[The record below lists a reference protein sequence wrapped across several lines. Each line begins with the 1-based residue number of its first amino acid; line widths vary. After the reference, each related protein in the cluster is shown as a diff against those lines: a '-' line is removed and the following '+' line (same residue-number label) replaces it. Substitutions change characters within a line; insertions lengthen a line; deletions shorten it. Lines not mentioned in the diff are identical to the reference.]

1 MKTIDKSFSHLK
13 SVLMVLFFI
22 FLFFDLA
29 LGENERQKES
39 AKNQSEQSAVER
51 PEFRGLWITRF
62 EWPSENPEE
71 TKQNIINVMK
81 DLDEANFNAAVFQI
95 RGEAETLYPSPYEPW
110 SPLIGGKDPGFDPL
124 KLAIEEAHKRGIQ
137 FHAYI
142 NPMPLASSRGGK
154 PPEHS
159 TPEHLYYLHGP
170 ESSDPWIC
178 CDENGSLMNARSAE
192 YWYLSPNI
200 PEVQVYLRKV
210 ILDVVKRYDVDGIH
224 LDRIRFP
231 GPQYSHDK
239 IAKARFYGRGNPNRK
254 EWFDWQREQLNKFI
268 NDLYAEIMTEK
279 PNVILSCAAWG
290 IYNRYNIKGYDK
302 FSSGYHDYYQDT
314 WEWIRLGAMD
324 VLMPMIY
331 WNIPDPK
338 PNYNELVDDFI
349 QGIGANRL
357 IGGQRMYGDSWETN
371 ENINEIKYSR
381 EKDILGTVIFS
392 YGSAKKRGA
401 FEEFK
406 KSIYQNKAP
415 LPVIA
420 NKMPEM
426 PELMFNG
433 MILGTVT
440 DEDGKPLVDAWVSL
454 IVPSDSP
461 RKERVVRTWTS
472 GADGRFAFLNMTF
485 GAPIKLIVEY
495 DGAEKTE
502 IDNILALDGVVKKI
516 DVTIKGAKEARE
528 QVFFHIFSPEDSSKT
543 EKEVVNLLGKTMPEN
558 KIKIGDKDVEVFSTG
573 AFALDNIP
581 LNMGENKLQIS
592 ATNPQGKT
600 TTRSI
605 TIIRKEPQP
614 VAPVS
619 TIEIQQPAEDVSL
632 ISGDVLEIKVKGPS
646 GLKGYAQCWNRRFK
660 FPLNEALDENNKST
674 GDYYASFRIP
684 ANFSQKA
691 SPVIVRFEGKRGLNP
706 FKKKPGAI
714 SKAKVEVWNSSQIRV
729 GETIDD
735 KTGITFGT
743 HYVRLGGPYL
753 TEIAKSTRFEISG
766 KLGNRF
772 RIKLTKS
779 LSGWISE
786 RNVVILP
793 RGTPIPQAFFTSCEI
808 TGDENYDKLVVP
820 VKENV
825 VYAITSETESPNFLN
840 VDFFNTHYAVTWMS
854 HKSGA
859 KVIGTVTGE
868 QVEDGWTRLK
878 VPIKSKQIWGYWAEK
893 DENGLTIFIKRPPK
907 IAEPPD
913 SPVKGLLFAIEA
925 GHGGAGSGAVGL
937 MGTNEK
943 SINLMAVTELKK
955 QLEYLGGK
963 IILVRPGDSSPTLE
977 ERVQTANDANA
988 DLFISIH
995 ANAAGTERGF
1005 LRVSGTS
1012 TYFKDKHCEPLAKL
1026 IYDELLKLGWGEFGV
1041 VGNFHYYPLRNT
1053 RIPAILIEQAFMSHI
1068 GDEARLLDPEYQ
1080 KEQAKV
1086 VVKAIEEFLNTIK

>member
-1 MKTIDKSFSHLK
+1 MKPFKKIIRHFEILTLTLILT
-13 SVLMVLFFI
+13 FFLLNLT
-22 FLFFDLA
+22 F
-29 LGENERQKES
+29 
-39 AKNQSEQSAVER
+39 AKNEEKKETPKNPPVQISSEK

-95 RGEAETLYPSPYEPW
+95 RGEAETLYPSQFEPW

-124 KLAIEEAHKRGIQ
+124 KLAIEEAHKKGIQ

-170 ESSDPWIC
+170 ESPESWIC
-178 CDENGSLMNARSAE
+178 YDENGKPMDAGSAG

-200 PEVQVYLRKV
+200 PEVQAYLRKV
-210 ILDVVKRYDVDGIH
+210 IMDVVHRYDVDGIH

-231 GPQYSHDK
+231 GPEYSHDK
-239 IAKARFYGRGNPNRK
+239 VAKERFYGRGNPNRK

-279 PNVILSCAAWG
+279 PKVILSCAAWG
-290 IYNRYNIKGYDK
+290 IYNRYHIKGYEN

-331 WNIPDPK
+331 WDIPDPK

-349 QGIGANRL
+349 KGIGANRL
-357 IGGQRMYGDSWETN
+357 IGGQRMFAIKDGKS
-371 ENINEIKYSR
+371 ENVEEIKYSR

-415 LPVIA
+415 LPVMA
-420 NKMPEM
+420 NKMSESM
-426 PELMFNG
+426 INNG
-433 MILGTVT
+433 IILGTVT

-454 IVPSDSP
+454 KVPSDNP
-461 RKERVVRTWTS
+461 RRETTSITWTS
-472 GADGRFAFLNMTF
+472 GADGRFAFL
-485 GAPIKLIVEY
+485 GVPALEAKLVVEY
-495 DGAEKTE
+495 DGAPKTE
-502 IDNILALDGVVKKI
+502 IDKITVGGPPINVV
-516 DVTIKGAKEARE
+516 VKGAKEARE
-528 QVFFHIFSPEDSSKT
+528 QVFFHIFSPEDGSKT
-543 EKEVVNLLGKTMPEN
+543 EREVANLLGKTMPEN

-581 LNMGENKLQIS
+581 LNMGENKIQIS
-592 ATNPQGKT
+592 ATNPEGKT
-600 TTRSI
+600 TTRYI
-605 TIIRKEPQP
+605 TVIRKEPQP
-614 VAPVS
+614 IAPVS
-619 TIEIQQPAEDVSL
+619 TNEIQQPREDVSL
-632 ISGDVLEIKVKGPS
+632 ISGDVLEIKVKGPA
-646 GLKGYAQCWNRRFK
+646 GQKGYAQCWNKKFK
-660 FPLNEALDENNKST
+660 FPLTEILDKDNKLT
-674 GDYYASFRIP
+674 GNYYASFKIP
-684 ANFSQKA
+684 ANFSKKA
-691 SPVIVRFEGKRGLNP
+691 SPITVRFEGKKGLNP
-706 FKKKPGAI
+706 FKKKPKVL
-714 SKAKVEVWNSSQIRV
+714 SKAKIEVWDSSQIRI
-729 GETIDD
+729 GETTAD
-735 KTGITFGT
+735 KSGITFGT
-743 HYVRLGGPYL
+743 HTVRLGGPYL
-753 TEIAKSTRFEISG
+753 TEVPKGTRFEISG

-779 LSGWISE
+779 LSGWISD
-786 RNVVILP
+786 RDVSVLP
-793 RGTPIPQAFFTSCEI
+793 KATPIPQAFFTSCEI
-808 TGDENYDKLVVP
+808 TGDENYDKLIVP
-820 VKENV
+820 IKENV
-825 VYAITSETESPNFLN
+825 VYSITSETEPQNFLN
-840 VDFFNTHYAVTWMS
+840 LDFFNTHYAVTWMS

-859 KVIGTVTGE
+859 KIIGTVTGE
-868 QVEDGWTRLK
+868 QKEDGYTRLK

-893 DENGLTIFIKRPPK
+893 DDNALTIFIKRPPQ
-907 IAEPPD
+907 IANPPD

-925 GHGGAGSGAVGL
+925 GHGGNGTGAVGL

-943 SINLMAVTELKK
+943 TINSMAVTELKK
-955 QLEYLGGK
+955 ELESKGAK
-963 IILVRPGDSSPTLE
+963 TILVRPGDSSPTLE
-977 ERVQTANDANA
+977 ERVQATNDAKA

-995 ANAAGTERGF
+995 ANAAGNERGF

-1012 TYFKDKHCEPLAKL
+1012 TYFKDKYCEPLAKL

-1053 RIPAILIEQAFMSHI
+1053 RTPGILIEQAFMSHI
-1068 GDEARLLDPEYQ
+1068 GDEARLLNPEYQ
-1080 KEQAKV
+1080 KEQARAI
-1086 VVKAIEEFLNTIK
+1086 VKAVEGFLNTVKE